1 MTAEHIAPLVHL
13 VLLGLWGG
21 VVAAEMV
28 VEDLGRR
35 NQELQA
41 PAARFHYWIDLLV
54 ELPLL
59 IGVTGSGLVLA
70 ALRWPLSGLH
80 WIKIVLACVAIG
92 ANLICVAVVLRRHKQ
107 QEHAL
112 TRKLFVLVG
121 VGLPAALVAATL
133 GFILAA
139 GRI

>member
-1 MTAEHIAPLVHL
+1 MTVQDIAPLVHL
-13 VLLGLWGG
+13 MLLSLWGG

-35 NQELQA
+35 HAELQA

-59 IGVTGSGLVLA
+59 LGVTGSGLLLA
-70 ALRWPLSGLH
+70 AMRWPLSGTH
-80 WIKIVLACVAIG
+80 WLKIALAVVAIG
-92 ANLICVAVVLRRHKQ
+92 ANLICVGVVLRRHTR

-112 TRKLFVLVG
+112 TRRLFMLVG
-121 VGLPAALVAATL
+121 VGLPAALAAAVL
-133 GFILAA
+133 GFMLAAA
-139 GRI
+139 GR